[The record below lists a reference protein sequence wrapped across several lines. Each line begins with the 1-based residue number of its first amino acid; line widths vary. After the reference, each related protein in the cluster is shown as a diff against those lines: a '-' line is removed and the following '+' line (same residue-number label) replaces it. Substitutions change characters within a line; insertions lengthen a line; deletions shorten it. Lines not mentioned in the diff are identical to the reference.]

1 MGYSPWSYKEL
12 DMTEQL
18 THLIFYCIYV
28 PYLLYPFVDGH
39 LVCFYVLT
47 IVNSAAMNIEINV
60 SF

>member
-1 MGYSPWSYKEL
+1 MGYSPCGCKEL

-39 LVCFYVLT
+39 LGCFYVLT
-47 IVNSAAMNIEINV
+47 IVNSATMNTEINV